1 MRKNMRG
8 MRSAIAGAFLAACA
22 ASGAALAID
31 SAQPLLI
38 DASRSA
44 TVDATLGDGAAHFY
58 SFWAK
63 EGDVVTFDVDG
74 DGNIDAW
81 MTVLT
86 PAPTLTVAA
95 SVDDSGLPSLDP
107 GSTTSLDPYIE
118 NFRIPVTGVY
128 YVAVTAQ
135 PNYGVFPYLPVL
147 DGGMVNVSRG
157 NATGTYT
164 LIVSGV
170 SPQEAPPAPA
180 PAPDPVTQLAP
191 TPDPVTPPAPTPD
204 PVTAPTPT
212 PDPVAAPT
220 PDPLPDPVPVA
231 LPAGEV
237 QHINIDIK
245 PGRGMIVRLDP
256 KGKHAIP
263 VALLSSRE
271 FNALAVDVSS
281 LTFGK
286 TGYEQSLRRCAE
298 RGVHVNRDRR
308 PDLVCEFGNDV
319 AQFELGDSEGIL
331 RGRTTT
337 GQAFEGRG
345 MLKVIPHKR
354 HHAHAHGKHFDGDK
368 PKAKKVRDDDERKR
382 RPWWRFW
389 R

>member
-1 MRKNMRG
+1 MRKNVRG
-8 MRSAIAGAFLAACA
+8 IRSAIAGAFLAACA

-31 SAQPLLI
+31 GAQPLLI

-44 TVDATLGDGAAHFY
+44 TVDGTLGDGAANFY

-74 DGNIDAW
+74 DGNIDPW
-81 MTVLT
+81 MTVLM
-86 PAPTLTVAA
+86 PAPALTVAA
-95 SVDDSGLPSLDP
+95 SVDDSSLPTLDP
-107 GSTTSLDPYIE
+107 GSTSPFDPYIE

-135 PNYGVFPYLPVL
+135 PDYGVYPYLPVL
-147 DGGMVNVSRG
+147 DGGVVNVSRG
-157 NATGTYT
+157 NVTGTYT

-170 SPQEAPPAPA
+170 SPQEAPPAP
-180 PAPDPVTQLAP
+180 VTQ
-191 TPDPVTPPAPTPD
+191 PAPTPD
-204 PVTAPTPT
+204 PVTQPTPT
-212 PDPVAAPT
+212 PDPVAQPAPTPDPVATPAPT

-231 LPAGEV
+231 LPAGEM

-281 LTFGK
+281 LRFGK
-286 TGYEQSLRRCAE
+286 TGYEQSLRKCAE
-298 RGVHVNRDRR
+298 RGIDVNRDGRR
-308 PDLVCEFGNDV
+308 DLVCEFGNDV
-319 AQFELGDSEGIL
+319 AQFELGDSEGIV
-331 RGRTTT
+331 RGRTTA
-337 GQAFEGRG
+337 GQSFEGRG

-354 HHAHAHGKHFDGDK
+354 HHAQAHGKKFDGQQ
-368 PKAKKVRDDDERKR
+368 PSSTKARDDRDDRKH